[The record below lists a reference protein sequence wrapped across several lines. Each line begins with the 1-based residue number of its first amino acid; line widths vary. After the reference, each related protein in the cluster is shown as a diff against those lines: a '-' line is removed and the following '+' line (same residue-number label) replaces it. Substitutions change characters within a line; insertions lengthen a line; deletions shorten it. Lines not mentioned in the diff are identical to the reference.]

1 MCTLSAVSEAAKPRP
16 WPVRLPVQR
25 EALIAFAALIAVW
38 QVMSLFFPSYLVPGI
53 QDIAA
58 RFVGLLGS
66 PRAWQAI
73 VATVLR
79 ILVGLALGFAV
90 GLTLGTL
97 MGLSSSVE
105 RYAKPLL
112 HFLMGVPALCWTI
125 IAIIWFANVEVRVLF
140 VMLVVAFPVFTIQ
153 ILDAIRGV
161 QKDLSDMLLAF
172 RPTPRQYFDKLIVP
186 TIVPAALTAWKVNL
200 GYAARVVIVAEL
212 VGASVGVGNGLLR
225 AQELFD
231 MGLVLAWTLV
241 LAFFLVLGE
250 FLLGRLEA
258 WLLAWRP
265 AAHHSTQGMERL

>member
-1 MCTLSAVSEAAKPRP
+1 LSAISEAAKGRSLPL
-16 WPVRLPVQR
+16 RLPIQKQAFV
-25 EALIAFAALIAVW
+25 AFAALIVVW

-53 QDIAA
+53 QEIFAK
-58 RFVGLLGS
+58 FLGLLSS

-73 VATVLR
+73 GATLLR

-90 GLTLGTL
+90 GLALGTA
-97 MGLSSSVE
+97 MGLWRSVE
-105 RYAKPLL
+105 LYAKPLL
-112 HFLMGVPALCWTI
+112 HFIMGVPALCWTI
-125 IAIIWFANVEVRVLF
+125 IAIIWFANIEVRVLF

-161 QKDLSDMLLAF
+161 QKDLSDMLLTF

-186 TIVPAALTAWKVNL
+186 TIIPAALTAWKVNL

-250 FLLGRLEA
+250 FLLGRLEG
-258 WLLAWRP
+258 WLLKWRP
-265 AAHHSTQGMERL
+265 AAQHSTSLMERL

>member
-1 MCTLSAVSEAAKPRP
+1 V
-16 WPVRLPVQR
+16 
-25 EALIAFAALIAVW
+25 AFAALILVW

-53 QDIAA
+53 QEIIAK
-58 RFVGLLGS
+58 FVGLLSS

-73 VATVLR
+73 IATVLR
-79 ILVGLALGFAV
+79 ILVGLALGFVV
-90 GLTLGTL
+90 GLALGTA
-97 MGLSSSVE
+97 MGISRQVE
-105 RYAKPLL
+105 AYTKPLL
-112 HFLMGVPALCWTI
+112 HFVMGVPALCWTI
-125 IAIIWFANVEVRVLF
+125 IAIIWFANIEIRVLF
-140 VMLVVAFPVFTIQ
+140 IMLVVTFPVFAIQ

-172 RPTPRQYFDKLIVP
+172 RPTPRQYFDLLIVP

-265 AAHHSTQGMERL
+265 TIQHTPATWERL